1 MSHEPK
7 PSEHAMR
14 AANKLYDSGWIEFNG
29 EDADRSMFT
38 ARYIDQHAIA
48 PAVAERD
55 RRIAELEEALRRI
68 QGLTMSKFLRAS
80 DAFQKCREIA
90 AVAIAK
96 SERRAP

>member
-55 RRIAELEEALRRI
+55 RRIKELEDMLNRWLQWAKCLEAPSQRGI
-68 QGLTMSKFLRAS
+68 FDSTRA
-80 DAFQKCREIA
+80 
-90 AVAIAK
+90 VLAK
-96 SERRAP
+96 SERSAP